1 MPLWLYWIV
10 LGLIAGSLAKWI
22 LPGRDP
28 AGCVFTILLGIGGAL
43 LGGLIGSYVGWGA
56 VTQGGLDRR
65 SIAMATLGAFVFLV
79 FGRVIRALPR
89 SSCRAVSAK
98 KHEPPMDP
106 SVNFRP

>member
-43 LGGLIGSYVGWGA
+43 LGGLIGSNVGWGA
-56 VTQGGLDRR
+56 VAQGELDLR
-65 SIAMATLGAFVFLV
+65 SIGIATVGAIVVLV
-79 FGRVIRALPR
+79 VGRLLRALTR
-89 SSCRAVSAK
+89 RT
-98 KHEPPMDP
+98 
-106 SVNFRP
+106 